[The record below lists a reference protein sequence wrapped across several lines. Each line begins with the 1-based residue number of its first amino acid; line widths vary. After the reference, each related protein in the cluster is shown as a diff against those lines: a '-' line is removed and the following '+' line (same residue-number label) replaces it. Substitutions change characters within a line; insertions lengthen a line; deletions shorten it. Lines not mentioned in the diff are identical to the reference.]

1 MACAQRV
8 MITAGAAGIGWAIA
22 RAFADAGADVH
33 ICDIDEAALGEAT
46 EWYPDI
52 GATCID
58 VSNPDAVDQW
68 FDDAL
73 DDLDGLDV
81 LVNNA
86 GIAGPTAPVE
96 DMDYDAWRQCV
107 TVCLDS
113 QFLAARRAVPV
124 MKDQRSGS
132 IINISSGAGLFGY
145 PFRTP
150 YASAKWAVIG
160 FTKSLAAEV
169 GPWNIRVNAICPGA
183 VAGPRMDRVI
193 AAEARMSGRT
203 EQSVRDE
210 YTKGVSLR
218 RFVEPEEIADAAMFL
233 ASPAAKMISGEAL
246 SVDGHAETYHS
257 E

>member
-1 MACAQRV
+1 MNQSQRV

-22 RAFADAGADVH
+22 EAFAENGASVH
-33 ICDIDEAALGEAT
+33 ICDVDQAALDEAGKALPGIST
-46 EWYPDI
+46 SRL
-52 GATCID
+52 D
-58 VSNPDAVDQW
+58 VSDPDAVDQW
-68 FDDAL
+68 FEASL
-73 DDLDGLDV
+73 DTLGGLDV
-81 LVNNA
+81 LINNA

-113 QFLAARRAVPV
+113 QFLTARRAVPV
-124 MKDQRSGS
+124 MKQQRAGS
-132 IINISSGAGLFGY
+132 IVNISSGAGLAGY

-183 VAGPRMDRVI
+183 VAGERIDRVI
-193 AAEARMSGRT
+193 AAEAKTSGRST
-203 EQSVRDE
+203 ASVRDA
-210 YTKGVSLR
+210 YLKMVSLR
-218 RFVEPEEIADAAMFL
+218 RFVEPAEIADAAVFL
-233 ASPAAKMISGEAL
+233 ASPASKMISGEAL
-246 SVDGHAETYHS
+246 SVDGHAEIYHS